1 MTAQEVFTKNLK
13 MFMEK
18 HEETQTDLAKA
29 LGCTPAAV
37 SLWCLGKKIPRV
49 DRVSAI
55 ARHYG
60 CTLSD
65 LLGTEVVEEDEDTMV
80 LFFRALTNEGKE
92 KALSYVSFL
101 LGEEAQARHAS
112 EEGGGRHS

>member
-1 MTAQEVFTKNLK
+1 MTAQEVFTSNLK
-13 MFMEK
+13 RYMEK
-18 HEETQTDLAKA
+18 FEESQTDLARA

-65 LLGTEVVEEDEDTMV
+65 LLGTEAVEEDEDTMA
-80 LFFRALTNEGKE
+80 LFFRALSDEGKK
-92 KALSYVSFL
+92 KALSFVSFL
-101 LGEEAQARHAS
+101 LSEEARVRHAEDKS
-112 EEGGGRHS
+112 

>member
-1 MTAQEVFTKNLK
+1 MTAQEVFTSNLK
-13 MFMEK
+13 KYMEK
-18 HEETQTDLAKA
+18 FEENQTDLAKV

-65 LLGTEVVEEDEDTMV
+65 LLGTEVVEEDEDTMA
-80 LFFRALTNEGKE
+80 LFFRALSDEGKK
-92 KALSYVSFL
+92 KALSFVSFL
-101 LGEEAQARHAS
+101 LSEEARDRHAEDKS
-112 EEGGGRHS
+112 

>member
-1 MTAQEVFTKNLK
+1 MTAQEVFTANLK
-13 MFMEK
+13 KYMEK
-18 HEETQTDLAKA
+18 FKENQTDLAKA

-65 LLGTEVVEEDEDTMV
+65 LLGTDVVAEDEDTMV
-80 LFFRALTNEGKE
+80 LFFRALSDAGKQ
-92 KALSYVSFL
+92 KALSFVSFL
-101 LGEEAQARHAS
+101 LSEEARERH
-112 EEGGGRHS
+112 EKEGEV